1 MERSKI
7 QKALQNLVDRKFIIK
22 DEIYGHYRM
31 LDAGDKFTYN
41 KSKNTWAGIVW
52 KDKEL
57 WVRGK
62 PGNNGTWQ
70 FINYNEVTNEQ
81 FEDFC
86 NYFEIKLGPDLYDVG
101 DEFEDI

>member
-7 QKALQNLVDRKFIIK
+7 QKALQNLLDRKFIIK
-22 DEIYGHYRM
+22 DEVYGHYRM

-52 KDKEL
+52 QDKEL
-57 WVRGK
+57 WVREE
-62 PGNNGTWQ
+62 PGDNKTWH
-70 FINYNEVTNEQ
+70 FIKYPEITNEQ

-86 NYFEIKLGPDLYDVG
+86 NYFEIKFGPDLYDVD